1 MPILIVVCGIIAT
14 GKSTVAKKVSE
25 ATGIELIRS
34 DRVRKELAGMS
45 PEEHAYE
52 PYGQGI
58 YSPEFSRKTYEE
70 MMVRA
75 KDKLSKGSSVILDAT
90 FSKKWQREAAKKT
103 AENEGAHFLCIET
116 YAPDKVIKERAEE
129 RTEGGESISDGRLEL
144 LPQIRENFQKIEELG
159 EGEHVVID
167 TSSEEEEEKKMNKI
181 LEDIQNYL

>member
-14 GKSTVAKKVSE
+14 GKSTVAKKVSG

-52 PYGQGI
+52 EYGEGI
-58 YSPEFSRKTYEE
+58 YTPEFSKKTYEE

-75 KDKLSKGSSVILDAT
+75 KDRLSKGSSVILDAT
-90 FSKKWQREAAKKT
+90 FSKKWQREAAKEVAVKK
-103 AENEGAHFLCIET
+103 GARFLCIET
-116 YAPDKVIKERAEE
+116 VTPNEVIKERAEQ
-129 RTEGGESISDGRLEL
+129 RTESGESISDGRLEL
-144 LPQIRENFQKIEELG
+144 LPQIRENFEKIDELEE
-159 EGEHVVID
+159 EEYVVID
-167 TSSEEEEEKKMNKI
+167 TSKEEEEKEKMNKI